1 MKSIFLLT
9 YGNGSSLA
17 VDVVQRQIVRCAAN
31 PGEEMRIRAIAAIEP
46 SQVSEASN
54 DCRNAQVRSLMVEN
68 PAETMMPRRKLP

>member
-1 MKSIFLLT
+1 MNNFLEDHVTTLLQATNIESIYLLT

-46 SQVSEASN
+46 SQVREQEKKH
-54 DCRNAQVRSLMVEN
+54 DRIFR
-68 PAETMMPRRKLP
+68 